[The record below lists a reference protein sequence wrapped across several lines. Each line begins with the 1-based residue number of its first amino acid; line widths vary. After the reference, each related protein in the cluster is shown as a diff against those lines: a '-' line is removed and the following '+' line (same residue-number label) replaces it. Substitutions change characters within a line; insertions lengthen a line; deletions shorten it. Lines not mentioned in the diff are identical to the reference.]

1 MIENLN
7 KFDLKKSETEKLKTF
22 ESRDGFVLLDNTEFE
37 EMESYFTEF
46 PIYRNLV
53 AILTDE
59 NSNYWCINVN
69 GPLKGMICYLSHDEP
84 NLEPKFKDISSFLK
98 AIDENPEA
106 YDFNDLEE
114 TSFDFPNSKK
124 ETEFSKRK
132 EIIEKLFSEFNSEND
147 EEIRQQ
153 IAFSIIAL
161 TSTEEIEDNIYPFLD
176 DEDMYVQER
185 AIQILGFHK
194 YKPAKEKLI
203 ELKKTAMYNGQT
215 AAGIALKKMNG
226 N

>member
-1 MIENLN
+1 MIEKLN
-7 KFDLKKSETEKLKTF
+7 KFDLKNSETEKLKTF
-22 ESRDGFVLLDNTEFE
+22 ESRDGFVLLDNADFE
-37 EMESYFTEF
+37 EMENYFTEF

-59 NSNYWCINVN
+59 NSNYWCIYVN

-84 NLEPKFKDISSFLK
+84 NLEPKFKNISSFLK

-124 ETEFSKRK
+124 ETEFSERK

-147 EEIRQQ
+147 EDVRQQ

-203 ELKKTAMYNGQT
+203 ELKKNAMYNGQT
-215 AAGIALKKMNG
+215 AVGIALKKMNE

>member
-1 MIENLN
+1 MIEKLN
-7 KFDLKKSETEKLKTF
+7 KFDLKISETLKLKTF
-22 ESRDGFVLLDNTEFE
+22 ESRDGFVLLENAEFE
-37 EMESYFTEF
+37 EIESYFTNF

-84 NLEPKFKDISSFLK
+84 NLEPKFKNISSFLK

-114 TSFDFPNSKK
+114 TSFDFPNSKN
-124 ETEFSKRK
+124 ETEFSERK

-147 EEIRQQ
+147 EDIRQQ

-161 TSTEEIEDNIYPFLD
+161 TSKEEIEDNIYPFLD
-176 DEDMYVQER
+176 NEDMYVQER

-215 AAGIALKKMNG
+215 AVGIALKKINE